1 MVQSFMT
8 EAQLKVCWRPDF
20 FS

>member
-8 EAQLKVCWRPDF
+8 ETQLMVCWRPDF